1 MKGHL
6 LVQTDDVE
14 STTNFTQQVRL
25 ELLSDLCPNGKLPTD
40 VESARL
46 TMSLL
51 NKKQLIA
58 AKKQINNLKIFF
70 FIFYLLKQFFLFIQ
84 SINTKQTNY
93 NYNW

>member
-51 NKKQLIA
+51 NSIDA
-58 AKKQINNLKIFF
+58 STINVAKLKIEKDKTFSIVTNIIGF
-70 FIFYLLKQFFLFIQ
+70 SFLVIRLLDNKGGY
-84 SINTKQTNY
+84 S
-93 NYNW
+93 